1 MIAGEVV
8 ADELTEGG
16 SLWLVTEEEMLITE
30 PLAIS
35 LSVEEGVDC

>member
-16 SLWLVTEEEMLITE
+16 SLWLVAEEEMLITE
-30 PLAIS
+30 PLEIS